1 MWPGARQCFGGW
13 ECGAKMNL
21 NIERKEN
28 LSSITIPGV
37 EDLTIEVGVTKF
49 KYAFLRVNSRHRA
62 LYGNGTWSIKSEPE
76 QLTEGWTVTE
86 VKVEQ
91 PSWAFGF
98 VHTMR
103 DVTLSLTNNPDLLDP
118 VAVALLLITIGKE
131 FEYHARSNAQ

>member
-1 MWPGARQCFGGW
+1 
-13 ECGAKMNL
+13 MNL

-37 EDLTIEVGVTKF
+37 DDLTIEVGVTEF
-49 KYAFLRVNSRHRA
+49 NYAFLRVNSRHRA
-62 LYGNGTWSIKSEPE
+62 IYGNGTWEAKAQPE
-76 QLTEGWTVTE
+76 MPGQESWTGTE

-91 PSWAFGF
+91 PSWAFAF

-118 VAVALLLITIGKE
+118 IAVALLLIAIGKE
-131 FEYHARSNAQ
+131 LEHHAMKLKEKQESK

>member
-1 MWPGARQCFGGW
+1 
-13 ECGAKMNL
+13 MNL

-37 EDLTIEVGVTKF
+37 DDLTIEVGVTEF
-49 KYAFLRVNSRHRA
+49 NYAFLRVNSHHRA
-62 LYGNGTWSIKSEPE
+62 LYGNGTWSIKSAPKEPNG
-76 QLTEGWTVTE
+76 EGWTVTE

-91 PSWAFGF
+91 PSWAFAF

-118 VAVALLLITIGKE
+118 IAVALLLIAIGKE
-131 FEYHARSNAQ
+131 LEHHAMKLKEKQESK